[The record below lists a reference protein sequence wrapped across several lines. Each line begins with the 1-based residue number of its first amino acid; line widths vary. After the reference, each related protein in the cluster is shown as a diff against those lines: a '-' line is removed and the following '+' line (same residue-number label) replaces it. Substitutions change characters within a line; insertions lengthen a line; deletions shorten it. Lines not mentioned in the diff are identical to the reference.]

1 MQGQIQ
7 HIHRHLAAKLLE
19 AADELFPSF
28 EAEPVHRF
36 RVAYKKMRAFLRI
49 VQQVAQN
56 RDARMNADKKT
67 FYRAMGSLRD
77 TQLQQVLV
85 IHSFI
90 STIYQ
95 AEGYLQ
101 CLNQTAMELVM
112 PLKKKEVMAVFEP
125 ADRKLTEIIDEN
137 IDRDGFFRYLRDNWH
152 ISGTLVAKTN
162 ITDEELHQVRK
173 ILKDSCYNLSIF
185 TAWLQEGNE
194 AFADTDELDKMAT
207 RLGKYQDI
215 TVSLNM
221 LRKFLAGEVA
231 DRERNALA
239 HLEEELTRRR
249 VNERQQLLQMLTGYF
264 SVSPE

>member
-1 MQGQIQ
+1 
-7 HIHRHLAAKLLE
+7 
-19 AADELFPSF
+19 
-28 EAEPVHRF
+28 
-36 RVAYKKMRAFLRI
+36 
-49 VQQVAQN
+49 
-56 RDARMNADKKT
+56 
-67 FYRAMGSLRD
+67 
-77 TQLQQVLV
+77 
-85 IHSFI
+85 
-90 STIYQ
+90 
-95 AEGYLQ
+95 
-101 CLNQTAMELVM
+101 MELVM

-137 IDRDGFFRYLRDNWH
+137 IDRDGFFRYLRHNWH
-152 ISGTLVAKTN
+152 LAGTLVAKTN

-185 TAWLQEGNE
+185 TSWLQEGNE

-207 RLGKYQDI
+207 RLGAYQDL

-249 VNERQQLLQMLTGYF
+249 VNERQQLLQMLKGYF